1 MNGSYYEIITNGCC
15 KGYAFVRDYM
25 GNKCYYG
32 TMKQCIQFIDD
43 MMRIYGGDR
52 DEK

>member
-1 MNGSYYEIITNGCC
+1 MNGSYYEIITNGCRR
-15 KGYAFVRDYM
+15 GYAFVRDYM

-43 MMRIYGGDR
+43 MMRICGG
-52 DEK
+52 EGE